1 MGMNSSPQII
11 YDDTFNAIPRIGYGN
26 VSLEEWMSL
35 STKGDSSFFDFRKGL
50 TALLAAEDN
59 KQTPYWGFE
68 DNYYNI
74 LASFAWN
81 GIRIPGYTVN
91 GQQTNVNSIVIA
103 GKLTTPPFSGNLL
116 SAVQPLLSINY
127 QTSSSSDFPYEQAYF
142 DTFVGNGADSVLL
155 ISPDPSLLANQN
167 VWNAAAQTTQSILYG
182 CAFVCATQRDSATCM
197 SQCLANQNLQSSLR
211 GYVPGY
217 PNVYYVYTLYGPT
230 DDIPAATPCN
240 TGTCGQ
246 SLQKNDHNNGIYN
259 NLHRTISIRLGDMSG
274 IAVSS
279 NPLSFGKLYYRLM
292 TQDTSGNWISSA
304 TRGEQWMLIWSPNP
318 ANGGC
323 TIASDK
329 DNSWLIET
337 IFLLLAVSIL
347 LKGAKY
353 AKLH

>member
-1 MGMNSSPQII
+1 M
-11 YDDTFNAIPRIGYGN
+11 
-26 VSLEEWMSL
+26 
-35 STKGDSSFFDFRKGL
+35 
-50 TALLAAEDN
+50 LAAEDN
-59 KQTPYWGFE
+59 KETPYWGFE

-74 LASFAWN
+74 LASFAWE
-81 GIRIPGYTVN
+81 GIRIPSYTVDGN
-91 GQQTNVNSIVIA
+91 QTSVNSIVIGGIIKNTGRCADIVYPPYITVSPPPSCA
-103 GKLTTPPFSGNLL
+103 G
-116 SAVQPLLSINY
+116 VQPLLSVNY
-127 QTSSSSDFPYEQAYF
+127 STSSDFPDEKVSF

-167 VWNAAAQTTQSILYG
+167 MWNAAAQTPQSILYG

-197 SQCLANQNLQSSLR
+197 SQCLTNQNLQSSLR

-318 ANGGC
+318 TNGGC
-323 TIASDK
+323 TIAYDK

-337 IFLLLAVSIL
+337 VFLLLAVTIL
-347 LKGAKY
+347 LEVVKNAKR
-353 AKLH
+353 H